1 MKKQRLLAGLSA
13 LSVALLAA
21 GCSSTGAGS
30 DDESSGSDGPYIA
43 MVAKGFSQSYWVSV
57 NQGASDAA
65 AALGATVSF
74 TGPDT
79 DSQVDKQATLLQN
92 AIDKSPDAVAV
103 APLDEAALI
112 PVLQNAAD
120 ADIPVLAFDTGF
132 TETDIPA
139 ATIATDNYAAGQE
152 AAKHFVEL
160 TGGTGKFAVV
170 AHSETDA
177 TSTDRRDGFLDY
189 IEENAP
195 GLTLAGSVQ
204 YSNADQAIAENL
216 ATTVL
221 QANPDLVGIFATNEA
236 SVTGAATAV
245 EAAQQEG
252 RDVVLVGFDSGKAQQ
267 EYVRSGVI
275 AGSVSQNPYQIGYK
289 TIETAVAL
297 LAGQTVDTAVDSGF
311 LWYDASNIDED
322 EIQQALYE

>member
-1 MKKQRLLAGLSA
+1 MMKHRLLAGFSA
-13 LSVALLAA
+13 LAVGLLAA
-21 GCSSTGAGS
+21 GCSSGTPGS
-30 DDESSGSDGPYIA
+30 DTEATGDGPYIA

-57 NQGASDAA
+57 NNGATDAA
-65 AALGATVSF
+65 KELGAQVSF

-112 PVLQNAAD
+112 PVLQNADSAG
-120 ADIPVLAFDTGF
+120 IPVLAFDTAF
-132 TETDIPA
+132 SETDIPA
-139 ATIATDNYAAGQE
+139 ATVATDNYAAGEE
-152 AAKHFVEL
+152 AAKHFIEL
-160 TGGTGKFAVV
+160 TGGSGKFAVV

-189 IEENAP
+189 IADNAP
-195 GLTLAGSVQ
+195 DLTLAGSVQ

-216 ATTVL
+216 ANTIL

-245 EAAQQEG
+245 QAAQGAG

-275 AGSVSQNPYQIGYK
+275 AGSVSQNPYQIGYR

-297 LAGQTVDTAVDSGF
+297 LNGDEVETSVDSGF
-311 LWYDASNIDED
+311 LWYDASNIDDE
-322 EIQQALYE
+322 EIQGALYE